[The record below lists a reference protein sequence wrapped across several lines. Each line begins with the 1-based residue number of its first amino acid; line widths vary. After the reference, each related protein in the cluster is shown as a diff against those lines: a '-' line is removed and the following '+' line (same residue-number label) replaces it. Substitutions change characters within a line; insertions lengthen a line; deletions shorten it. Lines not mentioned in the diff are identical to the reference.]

1 MKLLVG
7 LLIGVGLLLLY
18 SLGFTAWANARW
30 PAQGR
35 FVAADGNVRLHVLDS
50 ATSGR
55 PVLLLHGASVN
66 ARDLWTSL
74 GPGLEDR
81 YQVMALDRPGMGHSG
96 RPANAHLLSEQARAA
111 ARVIE
116 DNGRG
121 PAIVVAQSLG
131 SATALRLAL
140 DRPDLVA
147 GLVLIAPASHPYP
160 GPNAW
165 HAQLAAT
172 PVIGPIFAW
181 LLVPVLGP
189 PMSEAGVQG
198 SFGPADPPTD
208 YAGQI
213 GLALLFRP
221 SQFLANGQDIVATK
235 SEFAIQAQRYG
246 EITAPT
252 VILTSDQDTVVSPR
266 IHALALAQDIPAAE
280 LVTLPGAGH
289 APQWTRSDAC
299 IAAVD
304 RIATMAATAAER

>member
-1 MKLLVG
+1 MKI
-7 LLIGVGLLLLY
+7 LIGVLIGLGLLMLY
-18 SLGFTAWANARW
+18 SLGYTAWANARW

-35 FVAADGNVRLHVLDS
+35 FVEANGVRLHVLDS
-50 ATSGR
+50 ATPGQ

-66 ARDLWTSL
+66 ARDLWTAL
-74 GPGLEDR
+74 GSGLDDR
-81 YQVMALDRPGMGHSG
+81 YQVLAMDRPGMGHSE

-172 PVIGPIFAW
+172 PVIGPVFAW
-181 LLVPVLGP
+181 LFVPILGP
-189 PMSEAGVQG
+189 PMSEAGVRG
-198 SFGPADPPTD
+198 SFGPADPPNG
-208 YAGQI
+208 YADQV
-213 GLALLFRP
+213 GLPLLFRP
-221 SQFLANGQDIVATK
+221 SQFLANGQDVVATK
-235 SEFAIQAQRYG
+235 TEFSAQAPRYG
-246 EITAPT
+246 EIGAPM
-252 VILTSDQDTVVSPR
+252 VILTSDRDTVVSPR
-266 IHALALAQDIPAAE
+266 IHAQALAQEVPAAE

-289 APQWTRSDAC
+289 APQWTRADAC

-304 RIATMAATAAER
+304 RIATMVTPPPEG

>member
-1 MKLLVG
+1 MKILIG
-7 LLIGVGLLLLY
+7 LLIGLGLLTLY

-30 PAQGR
+30 PAEGR
-35 FVAADGNVRLHVLDS
+35 FVEADGARLHVLDS
-50 ATSGR
+50 RTAGR
-55 PVLLLHGASVN
+55 PVLLIHGASVN

-74 GPGLEDR
+74 GPGLEGR
-81 YQVMALDRPGMGHSG
+81 YQVMAMDRPGIGHSG
-96 RPANAHLLSEQARAA
+96 RPANAQHLAVQARAA

-165 HAQLAAT
+165 HARLAAT
-172 PVIGPIFAW
+172 PVIGPVFAW
-181 LLVPVLGP
+181 LFVPILGP
-189 PMSEAGVQG
+189 PMSESGVRG
-198 SFGPADPPTD
+198 SFGPADPPSG
-208 YAGQI
+208 YADQV
-213 GLALLFRP
+213 GLPLLFRP
-221 SQFLANGQDIVATK
+221 SQFVANGRDVVATK
-235 SEFAIQAQRYG
+235 AEFPAQAPRYPD
-246 EITAPT
+246 ITAPT
-252 VILTSDQDTVVSPR
+252 VILTSDRDTVVSPR
-266 IHALALAQDIPAAE
+266 LHAQALAQEIPAAE

-289 APQWTRSDAC
+289 APQWTRGDAC

-304 RIATMAATAAER
+304 RIAAMAEPSPEG